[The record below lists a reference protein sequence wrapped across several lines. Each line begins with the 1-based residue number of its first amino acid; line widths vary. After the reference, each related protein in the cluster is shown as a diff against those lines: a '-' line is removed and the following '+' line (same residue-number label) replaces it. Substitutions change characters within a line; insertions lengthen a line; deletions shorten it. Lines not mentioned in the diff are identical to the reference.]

1 MAEKRCTSAQG
12 REVLLEKGEEPPEH
26 LRQRSTVGEDG
37 DQDLSNPFGSYR
49 TSLPLPTNALGIS
62 ATQNEN
68 PIPGPSSQRL
78 FQSHSEHPYSQEAA
92 TTNFD
97 GHYSPRRKLYQDMET
112 IVDQHSSSYAG
123 HPGHPTAGSEDS
135 HRSIEP
141 TSHENSYEAANNQ
154 TPPTPTPGYNNSAHL
169 LSTSSSS
176 TNPAFQMHHAL
187 AYLTPTSMSR
197 SDTSDQEGDSGD
209 DQPGGVDL
217 ALQADDM
224 DIDEGSDDVSQGPW
238 ELSQGDAQ
246 SSASRTAHPSSSESV
261 PFTPFHDSSSC
272 FPQADLENNVA
283 ASQPDDAI
291 SVHIGSTLETS
302 TPGNDHAHGSSSQNN
317 NDTTQDEAEIMP
329 EEIALNAFVGM
340 NSMPAPHPG
349 NELETFD
356 FDSFLQNTDGP
367 MVEPASQS
375 HYQYPASTE
384 IENPAGHAD
393 VMDVSLPHSNGPPL
407 PWSPQADAHLPA
419 LAPPVSLL
427 TNEAE
432 VGDLYDI
439 DEDFERNFDVC
450 DFFEYWR
457 FRYEMMKT
465 PKCPF
470 ISDQAMHLRAAPRPT
485 EISINDL
492 DEEHCDYQGIS
503 WSELGAIRE
512 EARALRKQS
521 YINYTNIHNRYPSAV
536 STELF

>member
-1 MAEKRCTSAQG
+1 MAEKTCTSAQG
-12 REVLLEKGEEPPEH
+12 RKVLLEKDEEPPEH
-26 LRQRSTVGEDG
+26 LRQSSTVGEDD

-49 TSLPLPTNALGIS
+49 TSLPPANAMGVS
-62 ATQNEN
+62 AAQNEN

-92 TTNFD
+92 PANFD
-97 GHYSPRRKLYQDMET
+97 GYYSPWHILYQEMET
-112 IVDQHSSSYAG
+112 IVDPHSSSYAG
-123 HPGHPTAGSEDS
+123 HPCHRTAGSEDS
-135 HRSIEP
+135 HRPIEP
-141 TSHENSYEAANNQ
+141 TSQENSYEAANNQ

-176 TNPAFQMHHAL
+176 TNPAFPIHHAQ

-197 SDTSDQEGDSGD
+197 PDISDQEGGSGD

-217 ALQADDM
+217 ALVQADDM
-224 DIDEGSDDVSQGPW
+224 DIDEGSEGVSQGPL

-246 SSASRTAHPSSSESV
+246 SSAFRTTHPSSSVSV
-261 PFTPFHDSSSC
+261 PYTAFHNSSSC

-283 ASQPDDAI
+283 TSQPDDDI
-291 SVHIGSTLETS
+291 SVHIGSTMDSS
-302 TPGNDHAHGSSSQNN
+302 TPGNNQAHGGPSQNN
-317 NDTTQDEAEIMP
+317 HTTQDEAEIMP
-329 EEIALNAFVGM
+329 EEIAINAFPGM
-340 NSMPAPHPG
+340 NSMPAPHPE

-384 IENPAGHAD
+384 IENHSSHAD
-393 VMDVSLPHSNGPPL
+393 VMDVSLPHSNSPLL
-407 PWSPQADAHLPA
+407 PWSSQADAPLPA
-419 LAPPVSLL
+419 LAPPASLL

-432 VGDLYDI
+432 VGDLYDV

-465 PKCPF
+465 PKCPL

-492 DEEHCDYQGIS
+492 DEEHCDYQGID

-536 STELF
+536 STE